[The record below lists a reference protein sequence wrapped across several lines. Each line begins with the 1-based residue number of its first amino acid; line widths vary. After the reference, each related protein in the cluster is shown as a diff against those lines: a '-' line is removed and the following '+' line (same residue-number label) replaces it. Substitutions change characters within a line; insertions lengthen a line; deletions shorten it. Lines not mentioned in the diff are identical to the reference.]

1 MKTYEVTFN
10 KKANKERNRQN
21 KEKVYKNNKYIEM
34 HLEKYLCEYIR
45 SI

>member
-21 KEKVYKNNKYIEM
+21 KEKVYHVMNKKKYI
-34 HLEKYLCEYIR
+34 KTTNT
-45 SI
+45 